1 MIAIL
6 LCAGFG
12 TRMYPLTQDRPK
24 ALLPVAGKAVIDYL
38 IEQLVQF
45 PGLEAIHLVSNGRF
59 YPQFKAWTRGWTAAL
74 ENQGITLQLH
84 NDGVLD
90 NENRLGSNGD
100 LAFVLN
106 QIDLPDGA
114 LIVAGDNIF
123 LFDLGPVWED
133 FHQKRENLVLVVAQE
148 ERQKLQRTG
157 VAVIGEDDRLI
168 QFFEKPKDPPSQ
180 WACLPCYFLNQSA
193 LHKVKAF
200 VDGPDPPD
208 AMGFLINHLV
218 GEEAIHAVKVAGG
231 RLDIGNLADYEKAET
246 ILFAQAKDPRD

>member
-38 IEQLVQF
+38 IEQLAEF
-45 PGLEAIHLVSNGRF
+45 PGLETIHLVSNGRF
-59 YPQFKAWTRGWTAAL
+59 FPQFQAWAREWTAVL
-74 ENQGITLQLH
+74 GSQGITLQLH

-114 LIVAGDNIF
+114 LIAAGDNIF
-123 LFDLGPVWED
+123 LFELGPVWD
-133 FHQKRENLVLVVAQE
+133 QFLQKRENLVLVVAQE
-148 ERQKLQRTG
+148 DRQKLQRTG
-157 VAVIGEDDRLI
+157 VAVLGKEDRLA

-200 VDGPDPPD
+200 VNDVDPPD
-208 AMGFLINHLV
+208 AMGYLIGHLV
-218 GEEAIHAVKVAGG
+218 DNETICAVKVAEG
-231 RLDIGNLADYEKAET
+231 RLDIGNLADYETAEA
-246 ILFAQAKDPRD
+246 ILSAQAKDPQG